1 MVYVAVRDSKTV
13 MNNNPKEAVKRFIQE
28 HGENPLYVFTKKE
41 LSMAVWR
48 KKKTYYK

>member
-13 MNNNPKEAVKRFIQE
+13 MNNKPKEAVKRFIQE

-48 KKKTYYK
+48 KKKNIL